1 MIDII
6 DRLIFDAARCEAT
19 FSKGVAGNITEGADE
34 IKRLRAQI
42 VDMDLDRTHNAKE
55 RDRLRDLVLT
65 LIDNDPYAPI
75 ADNGMT
81 VLDGWRERARKE
93 LGIPF

>member
-1 MIDII
+1 MSITYPPEMLPVAEPD
-6 DRLIFDAARCEAT
+6 DDAQVVVCSNSECC
-19 FSKGVAGNITEGADE
+19 
-34 IKRLRAQI
+34 LRAEI
-42 VDMDLDRTHNAKE
+42 E
-55 RDRLRDLVLT
+55 RLRDLVLT

-81 VLDGWRERARKE
+81 VLDGWRTRARKE